1 MDLLTYMRLES
12 YEIYCVK
19 RYGNYP
25 AIEASEM
32 FESRN
37 IESLI
42 NQSQIQTKENY
53 QLYRNLKDSETANK
67 VDHQSLCVNYAINV
81 QNEKVEEF
89 WKRLFSYNGNT
100 GSLIFNNFSIL
111 LRERNELSREEN
123 DEEKENVT
131 DLK

>member
-1 MDLLTYMRLES
+1 M
-12 YEIYCVK
+12 
-19 RYGNYP
+19 
-25 AIEASEM
+25 
-32 FESRN
+32 
-37 IESLI
+37 
-42 NQSQIQTKENY
+42 
-53 QLYRNLKDSETANK
+53 
-67 VDHQSLCVNYAINV
+67 